1 MFERSRAGTQDCA
14 NVREAAKHCCPGD
27 KLQSPIVNL
36 HSAIVLRGHSSVG
49 RAPALQA
56 GSQGFES
63 PCLQSTLAAIAKSV
77 DCRAVALAKADL
89 RPCGR
94 ERGELR
100 LGKPTMRNAK
110 FFYIYILQSE
120 LHADRFY
127 TGLTDDLCKRMSN
140 HNAGR
145 VRHTAKWRPWR
156 LKAYVAISNRLRAAE
171 FEHYLKSAS
180 GRAFARK
187 RL

>member
-1 MFERSRAGTQDCA
+1 MFERSGAGRQNCG

-63 PCLQSTLAAIAKSV
+63 PCLQSMLAAVAKSV

-89 RPCGR
+89 FD
-94 ERGELR
+94 LVDA
-100 LGKPTMRNAK
+100 NAAS
-110 FFYIYILQSE
+110 Y
-120 LHADRFY
+120 D
-127 TGLTDDLCKRMSN
+127 
-140 HNAGR
+140 
-145 VRHTAKWRPWR
+145 
-156 LKAYVAISNRLRAAE
+156 
-171 FEHYLKSAS
+171 SAS
-180 GRAFARK
+180 QQ
-187 RL
+187 